1 MRVSLVDETTGQE
14 RGWLECNNEGRVW
27 MCISVLDLMHVQ
39 TLPTFLG
46 IPMDFPPTTS
56 IEFQ

>member
-1 MRVSLVDETTGQE
+1 MDETTGQE